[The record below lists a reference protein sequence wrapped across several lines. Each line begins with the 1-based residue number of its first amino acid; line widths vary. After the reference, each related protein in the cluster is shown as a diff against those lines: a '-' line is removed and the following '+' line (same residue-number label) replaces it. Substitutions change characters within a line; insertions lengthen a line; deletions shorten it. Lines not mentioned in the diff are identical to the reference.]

1 MEFYAT
7 LGAACADRETIL
19 ALFRAGMTG
28 ARLNL
33 SHTSLD
39 ACAGLLTEEFYP
51 AARAAD
57 FICRR
62 LLIENFLRSCVL
74 MIKQRWNHLTGKQHT
89 GTPRGRRKAAE
100 SFNDALSVLSGRKG
114 KIFKINKVLS
124 RPNRRHEGG
133 SYGKAVMSVYDVR

>member
-1 MEFYAT
+1 
-7 LGAACADRETIL
+7 
-19 ALFRAGMTG
+19 
-28 ARLNL
+28 
-33 SHTSLD
+33 
-39 ACAGLLTEEFYP
+39 
-51 AARAAD
+51 
-57 FICRR
+57 
-62 LLIENFLRSCVL
+62 

>member
-51 AARAAD
+51 AARAAGVAP
-57 FICRR
+57 CRR
-62 LLIENFLRSCVL
+62 RSFSE
-74 MIKQRWNHLTGKQHT
+74 RW
-89 GTPRGRRKAAE
+89 RRR
-100 SFNDALSVLSGRKG
+100 S
-114 KIFKINKVLS
+114 
-124 RPNRRHEGG
+124 
-133 SYGKAVMSVYDVR
+133 

>member
-39 ACAGLLTEEFYP
+39 ACAGLLTALAGRVYRLMSLYKGNP
-51 AARAAD
+51 PSL
-57 FICRR
+57 RR
-62 LLIENFLRSCVL
+62 VLRML
-74 MIKQRWNHLTGKQHT
+74 REK
-89 GTPRGRRKAAE
+89 
-100 SFNDALSVLSGRKG
+100 
-114 KIFKINKVLS
+114 
-124 RPNRRHEGG
+124 
-133 SYGKAVMSVYDVR
+133 

>member
-1 MEFYAT
+1 M
-7 LGAACADRETIL
+7 L
-19 ALFRAGMTG
+19 AWRLIRQRA
-28 ARLNL
+28 
-33 SHTSLD
+33 
-39 ACAGLLTEEFYP
+39 YP

-114 KIFKINKVLS
+114 KIFKINKVPS

-133 SYGKAVMSVYDVR
+133 SYGKVVMSVYDVR